1 MEEWG
6 TVFGGANLHGMCGK
20 DVTRPWRWLKQW
32 SRGVDGE
39 GDGWKEIAGDN
50 DLSRSREPVEAC
62 MKRYSWRMKE
72 VGEITREGDRVAEL
86 EELKKKQGRSSP
98 ILSRYDY
105 NMVPISLLHIILSYL
120 LHILGS
126 F

>member
-1 MEEWG
+1 M
-6 TVFGGANLHGMCGK
+6 HGMCGK

-32 SRGVDGE
+32 RRGVDGE
-39 GDGWKEIAGDN
+39 GDGWKEIASDD

-86 EELKKKQGRSSP
+86 EELKKK
-98 ILSRYDY
+98 
-105 NMVPISLLHIILSYL
+105 
-120 LHILGS
+120 
-126 F
+126 